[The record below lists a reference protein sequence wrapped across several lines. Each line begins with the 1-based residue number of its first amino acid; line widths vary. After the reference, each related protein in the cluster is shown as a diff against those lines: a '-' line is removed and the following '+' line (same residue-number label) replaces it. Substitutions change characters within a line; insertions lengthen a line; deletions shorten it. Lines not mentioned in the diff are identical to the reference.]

1 MAGALDGDPY
11 DRGELIRL
19 TAATELLLTIAERVN
34 GDIVDEA
41 ILAELHELRDRA
53 YSALGRLSEH

>member
-1 MAGALDGDPY
+1 MDGETSE
-11 DRGELIRL
+11 RGDLVRL
-19 TAATELLLTIAERVN
+19 AAATEVLLTIAERVD

-53 YSALGRLSEH
+53 HSALRRVSEH

>member
-1 MAGALDGDPY
+1 VDDSPDPS
-11 DRGELIRL
+11 ELL
-19 TAATELLLTIAERVN
+19 QLAAATELLLGVAERIN

-53 YSALGRLSEH
+53 ELALRHLAEQR

>member
-1 MAGALDGDPY
+1 MAGALDGEAY
-11 DRGELIRL
+11 DRGDLTRL
-19 TAATELLLTIAERVN
+19 TAATELLLTIAERVD